1 MSLVFQNLPSG
12 VVTEMSNG
20 GDKNSVWFNR
30 LLLTSVW
37 LVLASVC

>member
-1 MSLVFQNLPSG
+1 MSFVSQNLPSV

-20 GDKNSVWFNR
+20 RDKNNVWFNR

-37 LVLASVC
+37 WVLASVC